1 MGWSSR
7 PLYHLLCLLSVA
19 GLATCS
25 PVATVVRP
33 GEPAP
38 EESVHLVI
46 DLGSSGTRFCLYA
59 VRSGPGQTS
68 CSLVSPRPV
77 CSRVRG
83 GLAKLTKGRKAAQVS
98 ELIDPHLQSAWMLL
112 GDPARGGDPV
122 LRRRVRAAVALGTGG
137 FRDWTT
143 GQPKDRPEW
152 QALFAEVEE
161 FLLRETGL
169 TSITA
174 RPITGE
180 EEGRLAWLGLSQG
193 GSRPAEFAAIEAGG
207 ATIQFA
213 VGKTGVAPQDIKV
226 ASDPLGQDVVFERF
240 VSGSGAI
247 SKAFTACYNPKHPQK
262 QNGGKCM
269 ELLLQKVFKNSTVHR
284 LAEESTQRRLFGLGL
299 SFTDLFRSYPASPP
313 WLKKQDRTMHEK
325 LNFEHIRQLTE
336 KLCPMTDAEIAEY
349 APYALAIQRD
359 PSSAATATSGT
370 GRACYYLAYRAALL
384 ASVSHVASS
393 GELYPADEEQWP
405 RGAAVSGE
413 LFADCK

>member
-1 MGWSSR
+1 MGWSCQ
-7 PLYHLLCLLSVA
+7 PLYHLLCLVSLA
-19 GLATCS
+19 GLATCG
-25 PVATVVRP
+25 PVAAIVRP
-33 GEPAP
+33 AEPRS
-38 EESVHLVI
+38 EESIHLVI

-59 VRSGPGQTS
+59 VRRGPGQAS
-68 CSLVSPRPV
+68 CSLSNTRPV

-83 GLAKLTKGRKAAQVS
+83 GLARLTKGRKPMQVS

-152 QALFAEVEE
+152 QALFEEVEE

-169 TSITA
+169 TSIIA

-193 GSRPAEFAAIEAGG
+193 DGRPDEFAAIEAGG

-213 VGKTGVAPQDIKV
+213 VGKSGTSAKDIKV

-240 VSGSGAI
+240 VSNGAVQ
-247 SKAFTACYNPKHPQK
+247 KAFLACYNPKHPQK
-262 QNGGKCM
+262 QSGARCID
-269 ELLLQKVFKNSTVHR
+269 LLLQKVFKNSSVHR
-284 LAEESTQRRLFGLGL
+284 LAETSSGRRLFGLGL
-299 SFTDLFRSYPASPP
+299 SFSDLFRSYPAAPP
-313 WLKKQDRTMHEK
+313 WLKKQDRAMHEK
-325 LNFEHIRQLTE
+325 LTFDHIRQLTD

-359 PSSAATATSGT
+359 PSGPTSSAGT

-384 ASVSHVASS
+384 ASVGRVAAS
-393 GELYPADEEQWP
+393 GELYPADDEQWP

-413 LFADCK
+413 MFGDCK